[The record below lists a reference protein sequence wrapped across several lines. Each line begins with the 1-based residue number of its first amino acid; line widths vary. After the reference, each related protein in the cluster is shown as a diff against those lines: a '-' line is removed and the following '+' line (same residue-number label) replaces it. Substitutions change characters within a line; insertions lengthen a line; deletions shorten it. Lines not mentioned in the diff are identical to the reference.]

1 MTNRSGDGHD
11 EDPSSL
17 FLYIQILLL
26 FYIILTL
33 VWRGLFIME
42 KIKRIHP
49 AIKNNIRYKLV
60 QKMMDDQLINWFNQ
74 PSTIILID
82 KLLKDCKK
90 KATNFVSSTINF
102 IVSSKSFIHEQTE
115 QLFNQFQPN
124 WQSVHSSCQSQ
135 LGQYS
140 KFQ

>member
-1 MTNRSGDGHD
+1 
-11 EDPSSL
+11 
-17 FLYIQILLL
+17 
-26 FYIILTL
+26 
-33 VWRGLFIME
+33 ME
-42 KIKRIHP
+42 KIKRTHP